1 MNGIYIADIGADITA
16 LTPAEALAKARRT
29 VGVLLHS
36 LFPSAELLHDE
47 KGAPYLSEGAYRVS
61 VSHSDSLVAVALYE
75 GTAVGV
81 DVERIVSNEAR
92 AARMEKRFL
101 NCVPAE
107 TREKISHFPVY
118 ICTEA
123 AENENNCCQFERIDI
138 DICENAA
145 KDAWVFRWTQLEAVL
160 KLSGD
165 GFASYAQLGELWERS
180 AITTFSLS
188 DRTGERYAISVA
200 LPRNSRLDG
209 RD

>member
-1 MNGIYIADIGADITA
+1 MNGIYIADIGADVAA

-29 VGVLLHS
+29 VRVLLHS

-47 KGAPYLSEGAYRVS
+47 KGAPYLSEGACRVS
-61 VSHSDSLVAVALYE
+61 ISHSGSLVAVALHE

-81 DVERIVSNEAR
+81 DVERIDQNEAR

-107 TREKISHFPVY
+107 PREKISHFPVY

-123 AENENNCCQFERIDI
+123 AENENNCFHFKKINIET
-138 DICENAA
+138 CEKTE
-145 KDAWVFRWTQLEAVL
+145 KDAWIVRWTQLEAVL
-160 KLSGD
+160 KMSGD
-165 GFASYAQLGELWERS
+165 GFASYARLGELWERS

-188 DRTGERYAISVA
+188 DHTGERYAISVA
-200 LPRNSRLDG
+200 LPRNSRPG
-209 RD
+209 RT